1 MSIALTSIAALAML
15 AGGAQE
21 RAPSMDDGSGPQRVA
36 PRGSF
41 ADSCSGSYV
50 NQGRLYA
57 DCRDMRGNVRGTSI
71 ELARCSSSDIANN
84 DGLLVCG
91 NVRGEYERGS
101 GGGNNG
107 GGWGNGGN
115 NGGNNGGGWGNGG
128 NGGNNGGGWGNG
140 GNNGGGWGNGGNNGG
155 GWGGNNGRN
164 GITVYSDSNYRGQS
178 QSFRSEIG
186 DLGRSGLNDQI
197 SSIEVNGAWEV
208 CTDAWFRG
216 QCQVITSST
225 RNLNNTGIND
235 RISSMRPARRG
246 GGW

>member
-1 MSIALTSIAALAML
+1 MSIALTSLAALAML
-15 AGGAQE
+15 SGGVQE
-21 RAPSMDDGSGPQRVA
+21 RAPSMDGGGGPQRVA

-57 DCRDMRGNVRGTSI
+57 DCRDMRGNLRGTSI
-71 ELARCSSSDIANN
+71 ELAPCAPFDIANN

-91 NVRGEYERGS
+91 NIRGEYERGNGNGNGNGNNN

-128 NGGNNGGGWGNG
+128 N
-140 GNNGGGWGNGGNNGG
+140 NGGNNGG
-155 GWGGNNGRN
+155 GWGGNNGRS
-164 GITVYSDSNYRGQS
+164 GITVYADRDYRGQS
-178 QSFRSEIG
+178 QSFRGEIT

-197 SSIEVNGAWEV
+197 SSIELNGGAWEV
-208 CTDAWFRG
+208 CTDAYFRG
-216 QCQVITSST
+216 DCQVITSST
-225 RNLNNTGIND
+225 RNLNNTYLND
-235 RISSMRPARRG
+235 RISSMRPARG
-246 GGW
+246 GGRW

>member
-1 MSIALTSIAALAML
+1 MRSFLIAA
-15 AGGAQE
+15 AGVVAATGGLSAVNVTPAEAQAQM
-21 RAPSMDDGSGPQRVA
+21 RGA
-36 PRGSF
+36 PRGSY
-41 ADSCSGSYV
+41 AESCTGSYV

-57 DCRDMRGNVRGTSI
+57 DCRDRRGNMRETSI
-71 ELARCSSSDIANN
+71 ELARCSSSDIGN
-84 DGLLVCG
+84 DNGLRVCHTH
-91 NVRGEYERGS
+91 RGDYED
-101 GGGNNG
+101 NG
-107 GGWGNGGN
+107 RP
-115 NGGNNGGGWGNGG
+115 
-128 NGGNNGGGWGNG
+128 
-140 GNNGGGWGNGGNNGG
+140 GGNNGG

-216 QCQVITSST
+216 QCQFITSST